1 MVERALLDDIHHGRH
16 VDLPMKVCDLGP
28 VIPLLRVL
36 GFPSLM
42 LNPRGQLRMASP
54 TYAQ

>member
-1 MVERALLDDIHHGRH
+1 MVERALLGIHCGRL
-16 VDLPMKVCDLGP
+16 VDLPIKVCDLGP

-36 GFPSLM
+36 VFPSLV

-54 TYAQ
+54 TYA